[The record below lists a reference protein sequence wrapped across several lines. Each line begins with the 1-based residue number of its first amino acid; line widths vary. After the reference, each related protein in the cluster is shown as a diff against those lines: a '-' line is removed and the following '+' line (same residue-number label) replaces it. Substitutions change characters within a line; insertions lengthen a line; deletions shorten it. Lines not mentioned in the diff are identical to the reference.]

1 MMKWLATFL
10 IFFLLQDLRASAE
23 GLTVYPTSL
32 VLDEARRV
40 GVLTLVNRGGEEAI
54 YELAGYRWTE
64 ADGADHLIP
73 DKAFIVTPPVV
84 TLAPG
89 EQRVVRI
96 GVLPGGAPLA
106 VEQAYR
112 VRVSELQSGDVFRGN
127 ALDVRLQI
135 LLPVFLGGDSRDLDL
150 GFSAAEN
157 QDGQLC
163 LEGLNSGDSH
173 ARLVWV
179 APAGH
184 PDEKTPIHKYM
195 LAKSSARF
203 CVDPVA
209 KPGGKV
215 SVGATSIY
223 QSDVQSFLTDI
234 AVP

>member
-1 MMKWLATFL
+1 MKWLATFL

-135 LLPVFLGGDSRDLDL
+135 LLPVSRSYP
-150 GFSAAEN
+150 GA
-157 QDGQLC
+157 C
-163 LEGLNSGDSH
+163 H
-173 ARLVWV
+173 AV
-179 APAGH
+179 
-184 PDEKTPIHKYM
+184 
-195 LAKSSARF
+195 SARQ
-203 CVDPVA
+203 
-209 KPGGKV
+209 
-215 SVGATSIY
+215 TSSRAAPSW
-223 QSDVQSFLTDI
+223 QAPKSD
-234 AVP
+234 AVPFRAGADSPKIRELFQLRERDDLRPGR